1 MAYGA
6 LHKGGKGSEAER
18 CSWALEAA
26 GGIARSHAAPFPYVQ
41 VVRAPSISVS
51 AGGLP
56 ARSTGRSC
64 RNHSADHVEA
74 PAANCGT
81 AAWACQK
88 QWINDGRHRHGGA
101 QNVPA
106 NKEDAWLSRAA
117 KAARSK
123 STLLMFLIACSS
135 RNSPKPTP
143 FWFPLGSALWDV

>member
-1 MAYGA
+1 MAYEA

-18 CSWALEAA
+18 CSWAPGAA

-41 VVRAPSISVS
+41 VVRAPGLSLS
-51 AGGLP
+51 AGGLR
-56 ARSTGRSC
+56 ARSTGRSR
-64 RNHSADHVEA
+64 RNHGADHVEA
-74 PAANCGT
+74 SATNRGT
-81 AAWACQK
+81 TAWTCQK
-88 QWINDGRHRHGGA
+88 QRGNDRRHRHGGA

-106 NKEDAWLSRAA
+106 NKEDTWLSRAR

>member
-1 MAYGA
+1 MAYEA

-18 CSWALEAA
+18 CSWAPGAA
-26 GGIARSHAAPFPYVQ
+26 GGIARGHAAPFSYVE
-41 VVRAPSISVS
+41 VVGAPGISVS
-51 AGGLP
+51 AGCLS
-56 ARSTGRSC
+56 ARSTGRSR
-64 RNHSADHVEA
+64 RNHGADHVEA

-88 QWINDGRHRHGGA
+88 QRINDGRHRHRGA

-106 NKEDAWLSRAA
+106 NKEDAWLSGAA

-123 STLLMFLIACSS
+123 STLLMLLIACSS

-143 FWFPLGSALWDV
+143 FWFPLESAPWDV